1 MGLMVDLRYP
11 QNAFCLCGDA
21 VFIRRSGTCQKFV
34 YLVGKEH
41 RFLDLARRSA
51 QDGFVHIVIAP
62 DKFKGSLTAIE
73 ASAAIRAGF
82 ARIFPEATFDLL
94 PLADGGEG
102 ILEAFS
108 RGVSDA
114 KTHVVTVKNALGR
127 DVRAEF
133 LLSGKPAVIESSQ
146 ANGLYLIPLSDRDIT
161 RSSTFGVG
169 QLILAAIAAG
179 AESIL
184 IGIGGSATNDA
195 ALGLAAALGCAF
207 LDRDGK
213 KVDPIPANIRR
224 IARIDSSEMPPLPP
238 ITVAC
243 DVANPLL
250 GERGA
255 TRVYGPQKGLLPGQA
270 DEMEASLRRLA
281 ELANAHFGTDFTA
294 TPGAGA
300 AGGLGYGLMTFC
312 HARLESGFQCIA
324 KSLGAEERIANADLV
339 VTAEGSLDAQTL
351 EGKTPHGV
359 SQLARKHR
367 KPVYALAGRLADEE
381 ILLPHFDGIASL
393 VNAPM
398 TIEEAIANAPN
409 LLEKAAARLAHTIRS
424 ANRQ

>member
-1 MGLMVDLRYP
+1 MPLRGRGLYLPIRLLSKISSAYTENSV
-11 QNAFCLCGDA
+11 
-21 VFIRRSGTCQKFV
+21 VFSTLPSKPRKTA
-34 YLVGKEH
+34 L
-41 RFLDLARRSA
+41 
-51 QDGFVHIVIAP
+51 VHIVIAP

-73 ASAAIRAGF
+73 AATAIRAGF

-114 KTHVVTVKNALGR
+114 ETHSITVKNALGR
-127 DVRAEF
+127 EVRAEF
-133 LLSGKPAVIESSQ
+133 LISGKTAVIESSQ
-146 ANGLYLIPLSDRDIT
+146 ANGLYLISHAERDLT
-161 RSSTFGVG
+161 RANTFGVG
-169 QLILAAIAAG
+169 QLILAAMATG
-179 AESIL
+179 AEEIL

-195 ALGLAAALGCAF
+195 ALGLAAALGCVF
-207 LDRDGK
+207 LDGDGK
-213 KVDPIPANIRR
+213 SIEPVPADIPR
-224 IARIDSSEMPPLPP
+224 IASIDSSKMPPLPP

-255 TRVYGPQKGLLPGQA
+255 TRVYGPQKGLLPGQTA
-270 DEMEASLRRLA
+270 ETEAALRHLA
-281 ELANAHFGTDFTA
+281 NLANAHFGTDFTEA
-294 TPGAGA
+294 PGAGA

-312 HARLESGFQCIA
+312 QARLESGFDCIA
-324 KSLGAEERIANADLV
+324 RALGAEERIAAADLV

-359 SQLARKHR
+359 SQLARKHH
-367 KPVYALAGRLADEE
+367 KLVYALAGRLADET
-381 ILLPHFDGIASL
+381 LLFPHFDGIASL

-398 TIEEAIANAPN
+398 TLDEAIANAPD

-424 ANRQ
+424 STRC

>member
-1 MGLMVDLRYP
+1 M
-11 QNAFCLCGDA
+11 
-21 VFIRRSGTCQKFV
+21 
-34 YLVGKEH
+34 
-41 RFLDLARRSA
+41 
-51 QDGFVHIVIAP
+51 HIVIAP
-62 DKFKGSLTAIE
+62 DKFKGSLTASE

-82 ARIFPEATFDLL
+82 SRIFPEATFDLL

-102 ILEAFS
+102 ILEAFT
-108 RGVSDA
+108 RGVSEA
-114 KTHVVTVKNALGR
+114 ETHAATVKNALGR

-133 LLSGKPAVIESSQ
+133 ILSGKTAVIESSQ
-146 ANGLYLIPLSDRDIT
+146 ANGLYLIPVAERDIT
-161 RSSTFGVG
+161 RANTFGVG

-195 ALGLAAALGCAF
+195 ALGLAAALGCVF
-207 LDRDGK
+207 LDANDREIE
-213 KVDPIPANIRR
+213 PIPANIPL
-224 IARIDSSEMPPLPP
+224 IARLESSNMPPLPP

-250 GERGA
+250 GKRGA
-255 TRVYGPQKGLLPGQA
+255 TRVYAPQKGLRHEQA
-270 DEMEASLRRLA
+270 AETEAGLRHFA
-281 ELANAHFGTDFTA
+281 DLANAHFRTDFTE

-312 HARLESGFQCIA
+312 GAKLESGFHCIA
-324 KSLGAEERIANADLV
+324 KALGAEEKIAAADLV

-359 SQLARKHR
+359 SQLARKHN

-381 ILLPHFDGIASL
+381 LLFPHFDGIASL
-393 VNAPM
+393 VSAPM
-398 TIEEAIANAPN
+398 TLEEAISGAPD

-424 ANRQ
+424 AARQ

>member
-1 MGLMVDLRYP
+1 M
-11 QNAFCLCGDA
+11 
-21 VFIRRSGTCQKFV
+21 
-34 YLVGKEH
+34 
-41 RFLDLARRSA
+41 
-51 QDGFVHIVIAP
+51 HIVIAP

-73 ASAAIRAGF
+73 ASAAIHAGF
-82 ARIFPEATFDLL
+82 ARIFPEASFDLL

-108 RGVSDA
+108 RGVSDVE
-114 KTHVVTVKNALGR
+114 THTITVRNALGR

-133 LLSGKPAVIESSQ
+133 LLSGKSAVIESSQ
-146 ANGLYLIPLSDRDIT
+146 ANGLYLIPHADRDIT
-161 RSSTFGVG
+161 RSNTFGVG
-169 QLILAAIAAG
+169 QLILAAMAAG
-179 AESIL
+179 AEKIL

-195 ALGLAAALGCAF
+195 AMGLAAALGCVF
-207 LDRDGK
+207 LDSEGRK
-213 KVDPIPANIRR
+213 IEPIPANILH
-224 IARIDSSEMPPLPP
+224 IARIDSSEMTPLPP

-255 TRVYGPQKGLLPGQA
+255 TRVYGPQKGMLPGQSG
-270 DEMEASLRRLA
+270 ETEARLRHLA
-281 ELANAHFGTDFTA
+281 ELADAHFGTDFTE

-312 HARLESGFQCIA
+312 NAHLESGFQCIA
-324 KSLGAEERIANADLV
+324 KALGAEEKIANADLV

-359 SQLARKHR
+359 SQLARKHH

-398 TIEEAIANAPN
+398 TLEEAIANAPK
-409 LLEKAAARLAHTIRS
+409 LLENAAARLAHTIRS
-424 ANRQ
+424 AKGH

>member
-1 MGLMVDLRYP
+1 
-11 QNAFCLCGDA
+11 
-21 VFIRRSGTCQKFV
+21 
-34 YLVGKEH
+34 
-41 RFLDLARRSA
+41 
-51 QDGFVHIVIAP
+51 VHIVIAP
-62 DKFKGSLTAIE
+62 DKFKGSLTATE
-73 ASAAIRAGF
+73 AATAIRAGF

-102 ILEAFS
+102 ILDAFS

-114 KTHVVTVKNALGR
+114 RTQAVTVKNALGSE
-127 DVRAEF
+127 VHAEF
-133 LLSGKPAVIESSQ
+133 LLSGKTAVIESSQ
-146 ANGLYLIPLSDRDIT
+146 ANGLYLIPVAERDIT
-161 RSSTFGVG
+161 RANTFGVG

-179 AESIL
+179 AEEIL

-195 ALGLAAALGCAF
+195 ALGLAAALGCVF
-207 LDRDGK
+207 LDSDGK
-213 KVDPIPANIRR
+213 PIDPIPANISR
-224 IARIDSSEMPPLPP
+224 IARIDSSKIPPLPP

-270 DEMEASLRRLA
+270 AETEAALHHLA
-281 ELANAHFGTDFTA
+281 EVANAHFGTDFTE

-312 HARLESGFQCIA
+312 QAHLESGFHCIA
-324 KSLGAEERIANADLV
+324 RSIGAEERIAAADLV
-339 VTAEGSLDAQTL
+339 VTAEGSLDAQSL

-359 SQLARKHR
+359 SQLARKHH

-381 ILLPHFDGIASL
+381 TLLPHFDGIASL

-398 TIEEAIANAPN
+398 TLEEAITNAPK
-409 LLEKAAARLAHTIRS
+409 LLENAAARLAHTIRS
-424 ANRQ
+424 ATSSEISSRES

>member
-1 MGLMVDLRYP
+1 M
-11 QNAFCLCGDA
+11 
-21 VFIRRSGTCQKFV
+21 
-34 YLVGKEH
+34 
-41 RFLDLARRSA
+41 
-51 QDGFVHIVIAP
+51 HIVIAP
-62 DKFKGSLTAIE
+62 DKFKGSLNAIE

-82 ARIFPEATFDLL
+82 ARIFPEASFDLL

-108 RGVSDA
+108 RGVSDVE
-114 KTHVVTVKNALGR
+114 THTITVKNALGR

-133 LLSGKPAVIESSQ
+133 LLSGKSAVIESSQ
-146 ANGLYLIPLSDRDIT
+146 ANGLYLIPHADRDIT
-161 RSSTFGVG
+161 RSNTFGVG
-169 QLILAAIAAG
+169 QLILAAMAAG
-179 AESIL
+179 AEKIL

-195 ALGLAAALGCAF
+195 AMGLAAALGCVF
-207 LDRDGK
+207 LDSEGRK
-213 KVDPIPANIRR
+213 IEPIPANILH
-224 IARIDSSEMPPLPP
+224 IARIDSSEMTPLPP

-255 TRVYGPQKGLLPGQA
+255 TRVYGPQKGMLPGQSG
-270 DEMEASLRRLA
+270 ETEARLRHLA
-281 ELANAHFGTDFTA
+281 ELADAHFGTDFTE

-312 HARLESGFQCIA
+312 NAHLESGFQCIA
-324 KSLGAEERIANADLV
+324 KALGAEEKIANADLV

-351 EGKTPHGV
+351 EGKTPIGV
-359 SQLARKHR
+359 SQLAHKHH

-398 TIEEAIANAPN
+398 TLEEAIANAPK
-409 LLEKAAARLAHTIRS
+409 LLENAAARLAHTIRS
-424 ANRQ
+424 ANNMGKD